1 MIIQIIY
8 NILIYII
15 TIISLLIV
23 VAYFTVIERHVLA
36 IIKNIKKLRNNYVLS
51 FFTFTASSN
60 TQQLEPR
67 LIVGDNDYNQY
78 LVAFLRGN
86 DNIPLNN
93 SCKSNNFISQ
103 FVDKTDPFIT
113 SLYPGVI
120 PSNIGLNKG
129 KGPFIQII
137 YDCGLNFNAFN
148 YFGAVLGTS
157 AFIGGLLYLFL
168 NINNTP
174 ADFFI
179 EQLKYKFCGFERISQ
194 TADFKNLTVS
204 QNVVVFKYFYSIF
217 KLDKTFDEFE
227 DIYLK
232 VSDCIRHVDV
242 LRVIKNKNIK
252 ISIKEEIL
260 LKNIIRCNSADDE
273 GDRLKSMNYLLQH
286 CIKKSI
292 STNGFIDIF
301 SGYRDFTAV
310 GIAPWVELNIGN
322 AKELYIDN
330 FLDNFLGNTNLN
342 LFHVKGL
349 NINWVLIPLSLKT
362 SHKGLFMDLHKTGG
376 DRLLAYKF
384 IKNYIQVSGY
394 NSFKVFCKKIYS
406 LDS

>member
-1 MIIQIIY
+1 M
-8 NILIYII
+8 N
-15 TIISLLIV
+15 SG
-23 VAYFTVIERHVLA
+23 H
-36 IIKNIKKLRNNYVLS
+36 
-51 FFTFTASSN
+51 
-60 TQQLEPR
+60 
-67 LIVGDNDYNQY
+67 NDYNQY